1 MAIRKGRSG
10 LGAKLIAAEHRL
22 GQEMVEVEKHALD
35 RMHYWAGVGL
45 LLLATVLALHG
56 AADVVYLSTAFG
68 GTLAC
73 IFE

>member
-1 MAIRKGRSG
+1 MATRKGRG
-10 LGAKLIAAEHRL
+10 LGAKLIAAEHKL
-22 GQEMVEVEKHALD
+22 GQELVDVEKHALD

-56 AADVVYLSTAFG
+56 AVDALYLTTAFG

-73 IFE
+73 MFE